1 MPFYVHLLFASE
13 QTIQSIFIIPYSQ
26 KQKKPT
32 ELEKLSSAG
41 FGLPSG
47 AFFFLPSKELLGGHA
62 PMNSNIVTVV
72 FPDLD
77 PVNQL
82 GDHQMLGFVAGI
94 VKAAGPA
101 QDLVHLDFVQEYLAS
116 QPKTLDNYRSVGSI
130 SKEILYPRQ
139 SAFPNVPRQVPGCTE
154 KHGSRFL
161 RQRKTV

>member
-1 MPFYVHLLFASE
+1 MTFRPSHE
-13 QTIQSIFIIPYSQ
+13 NNTIFP
-26 KQKKPT
+26 KTKKARRAR
-32 ELEKLSSAG
+32 KISSAG
-41 FGLPSG
+41 FGLLSG
-47 AFFFLPSKELLGGHA
+47 TFFCLSPKELLCCHA
-62 PMNSNIVTVV
+62 PVNINIVAIVL
-72 FPDLD
+72 PDLN
-77 PVNQL
+77 PVHQL
-82 GDHQMLGFVAGI
+82 GNYQMLGFIAGI